1 MTFKGTNYCQ
11 LPYYTTR
18 TIKRKLYFHGQTNE
32 KQNKMNISFRFSFRF
47 SFSFIERH
55 LNL

>member
-32 KQNKMNISFRFSFRF
+32 KQNKMNISFRFSF
-47 SFSFIERH
+47 SFIERH